1 VVVRHRPPWFWFG
14 GKQQVQVQNVVTE
27 IRETTASFEAVEVT
41 KFQAGFGGQARQEY
55 KKPQDTEIHFR
66 IHRFQIRIW
75 GQSKPLKQLL

>member
-55 KKPQDTEIHFR
+55 KKP
-66 IHRFQIRIW
+66 
-75 GQSKPLKQLL
+75 